1 MEGTGVIAVLVF
13 VFVVVVLWWVIF
25 HYKWTRPTSPEYLTL
40 RRRRGKPRIV
50 KIERMLQ
57 GGEMVVSWLAKNGT
71 RCYGTRTEGT
81 IERLK
86 IATVC

>member
-1 MEGTGVIAVLVF
+1 MEYAVIIA
-13 VFVVVVLWWVIF
+13 VVVLVAVVVAVIL
-25 HYKWTRPTSPEYLTL
+25 WRLRSTSPVSPYLL
-40 RRRRGKPRIV
+40 LWRRRGKPRIV